1 MVPRYRCRVHIISS
15 AVSLML
21 VYVMLDR
28 SRLSMIEITVL
39 LIRVMMAD
47 LVRLLVVVVLVSDGS
62 LFSDVSR
69 LRVVVT

>member
-47 LVRLLVVVVLVSDGS
+47 LVRLLVVVALVSDGS

-69 LRVVVT
+69 LRVIVT

>member
-1 MVPRYRCRVHIISS
+1 MVPRYRFRVHIISS
-15 AVSLML
+15 AVSFVL

-47 LVRLLVVVVLVSDGS
+47 LARLLVVVVLVSDGS